1 MKYVLVLPYYSL
13 SQSFSMNL
21 FYDLSFVSFV
31 MLAAIACSVS
41 IHAISIVLLVYQCC
55 FRIEPILRLVIMPTV
70 HTHAQMQ

>member
-41 IHAISIVLLVYQCC
+41 ISIVLLVYQCC